1 MNSIN
6 QIKRQIIKFEY
17 YYYSINY
24 SEKKEK
30 KKKDN
35 KEIKLI
41 KTIIKIC
48 NSILD
53 KLTIKNINKL

>member
-41 KTIIKIC
+41 KKFIRDMYFTFGKA
-48 NSILD
+48 N
-53 KLTIKNINKL
+53 NKKDE